1 MVFYIDITVKEIFTA
16 IQVWYAN
23 FISKE
28 VVLLGAA
35 GKFLEIY
42 ADLSLK
48 VPIFCSFLSLN
59 SAYKVWFSPPLFLKI
74 FPPPL
79 FFPPPQN
86 FFLVPPL
93 FEKFKNRVPPL

>member
-48 VPIFCSFLSLN
+48 VPIFVHFYPEVQLKLG
-59 SAYKVWFSPPLFLKI
+59 PPFQHKNL
-74 FPPPL
+74 PP
-79 FFPPPQN
+79 FV
-86 FFLVPPL
+86 VPWSITKD
-93 FEKFKNRVPPL
+93 FHI